1 VGLLRF
7 YPKAVCAMPQAGK
20 RFWEKLGFLLVATG
34 IEQALLQED
43 DFARAMREEAAVK
56 GVDAASIANQYTLA
70 WQCGQ
75 PEQDAPTAEKPQ
87 PITQPPG

>member
-1 VGLLRF
+1 
-7 YPKAVCAMPQAGK
+7 MPQAGK

-43 DFARAMREEAAVK
+43 DFARAVHAEAAAK
-56 GVDAASIANQYTLA
+56 GVDAASIANKYTLA

-75 PEQDAPTAEKPQ
+75 PEQDAPTAGKPQ